1 MVMVMGNGNGT
12 FTTYLIII
20 IIIMIMIMIMA
31 LRYTYTIYDIRLI
44 SFFFPTHFAVS
55 LHLTSYVLRSK
66 SKYCILILHIANIRY
81 MHFIRYK
88 SVINIS
94 IITKILQ
101 CVDTSLNIV
110 ILTLEPIKIKITSF
124 VPVTVH
130 VQLAMVQ

>member
-1 MVMVMGNGNGT
+1 
-12 FTTYLIII
+12 
-20 IIIMIMIMIMA
+20 
-31 LRYTYTIYDIRLI
+31 
-44 SFFFPTHFAVS
+44 
-55 LHLTSYVLRSK
+55 
-66 SKYCILILHIANIRY
+66 

>member
-1 MVMVMGNGNGT
+1 
-12 FTTYLIII
+12 
-20 IIIMIMIMIMA
+20 MA
-31 LRYTYTIYDIRLI
+31 LRYTYTINFL
-44 SFFFPTHFAVS
+44 FFFHPPPI
-55 LHLTSYVLRSK
+55 LRYIYIK
-66 SKYCILILHIANIRY
+66 SGQNLANIRY

-101 CVDTSLNIV
+101 CVDTSLKIV
-110 ILTLEPIKIKITSF
+110 IPILEPIKIKITSF

>member
-1 MVMVMGNGNGT
+1 
-12 FTTYLIII
+12 
-20 IIIMIMIMIMA
+20 MA
-31 LRYTYTIYDIRLI
+31 LRYTYTINFL
-44 SFFFPTHFAVS
+44 FFPTHFAV
-55 LHLTSYVLRSK
+55 
-66 SKYCILILHIANIRY
+66 HIPKPGQNLANIRY